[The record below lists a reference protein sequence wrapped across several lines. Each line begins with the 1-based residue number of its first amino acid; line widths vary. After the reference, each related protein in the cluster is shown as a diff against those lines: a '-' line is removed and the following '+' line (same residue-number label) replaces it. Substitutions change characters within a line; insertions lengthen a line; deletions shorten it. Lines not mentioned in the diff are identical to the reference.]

1 LTLAGAVVEPA
12 RRPAVLRT
20 RRRPLNPTTTVDP
33 LVSGHTN
40 AALIALA
47 RRRSDVTYAMLSD
60 NKP

>member
-1 LTLAGAVVEPA
+1 VEPA